1 MRIAINSPD
10 VEERDIE
17 HGGGVCFWK
26 PAEPE
31 LIHMNRQ
38 SKKNWKGFKNT
49 YIHKSHSVAA
59 NKRHKN
65 CYKDTHAQT

>member
-31 LIHMNRQ
+31 LINMKRQ
-38 SKKNWKGFKNT
+38 SKKNWKGLKILTFTKA
-49 YIHKSHSVAA
+49 I
-59 NKRHKN
+59 
-65 CYKDTHAQT
+65 Q